1 MMEFFIIGGFMVIL
15 IVAFIAGMF
24 FMPELFGISKS
35 KEEPPMKSDS
45 DKVGHEPS
53 SSVQAIKQDDDVS

>member
-1 MMEFFIIGGFMVIL
+1 MEFFIIGGFMVIL

-35 KEEPPMKSDS
+35 KEEPMKSDS
-45 DKVGHEPS
+45 DKTDLESGS
-53 SSVQAIKQDDDVS
+53 SIQAVKQDDDVS